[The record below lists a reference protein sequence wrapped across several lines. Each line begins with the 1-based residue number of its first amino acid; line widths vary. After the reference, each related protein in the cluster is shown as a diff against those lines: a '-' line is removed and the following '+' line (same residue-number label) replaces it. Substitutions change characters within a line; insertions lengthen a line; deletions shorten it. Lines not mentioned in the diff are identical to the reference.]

1 MFIHVV
7 VDTTFTHQPQVLKIA
22 VLKHVLLEVL
32 PFQAILAVS
41 LVLLLAP
48 LVLIK
53 LNVSLVFLVS
63 SSHLII
69 CVLLPVHIS
78 TMDKL

>member
-69 CVLLPVHIS
+69 SALLLVHINI
-78 TMDKL
+78 MDKL